1 MSNKSAAS
9 INAEEMIVLRPQVTF
24 SRVNHGKIYET
35 LKEMSPREQ
44 ARYIEQML
52 ARAHLL
58 EDLIRQQLTAR
69 GVVLAAPPNQ
79 APPQQAKA
87 RFPWMDVPV

>member
-1 MSNKSAAS
+1 MSNESAAS
-9 INAEEMIVLRPQVTF
+9 IKAEEVITLRPRVTF
-24 SRVNHGKIYET
+24 SRVNHGNIYET

-52 ARAHLL
+52 ARVQLF
-58 EDLIRQQLTAR
+58 EDLVHRQLTAR
-69 GVVLAAPPNQ
+69 GVVLTAPPNQ